1 MCRKCQTP
9 GGLSEERTR
18 PGSSTRHSRRSDQ
31 QRERERSAC
40 AALPRA
46 MRVPLERSP
55 FSRLADRL
63 PADVES
69 KSSRTLDAIIV
80 VAQGPRYHSLIG
92 IPGGTRR
99 GFPSVLAYLRAFH
112 PKVAPRPMGYWL
124 GQAQQEPLDDL
135 QRYRWRES
143 TAPRLAKTCHC
154 HGAGSHRNG
163 DTRMTGLL
171 RNRGQVPMTR
181 ERTDSDLRGCAGL
194 STPSPTGALYR
205 SQQPGARADQPAA
218 SS

>member
-1 MCRKCQTP
+1 MPDP
-9 GGLSEERTR
+9 GGLSDERTR
-18 PGSSTRHSRRSDQ
+18 PGSSTRHSRRSDH

-112 PKVAPRPMGYWL
+112 PKVASPARMGHV
-124 GQAQQEPLDDL
+124 PSDL
-135 QRYRWRES
+135 QRHLDRWQGKEIQ
-143 TAPRLAKTCHC
+143 RLAIECERGLVPPWSSLFGGAKGQR
-154 HGAGSHRNG
+154 HGVHDDQSHRRAR
-163 DTRMTGLL
+163 TR
-171 RNRGQVPMTR
+171 
-181 ERTDSDLRGCAGL
+181 
-194 STPSPTGALYR
+194 
-205 SQQPGARADQPAA
+205 
-218 SS
+218 